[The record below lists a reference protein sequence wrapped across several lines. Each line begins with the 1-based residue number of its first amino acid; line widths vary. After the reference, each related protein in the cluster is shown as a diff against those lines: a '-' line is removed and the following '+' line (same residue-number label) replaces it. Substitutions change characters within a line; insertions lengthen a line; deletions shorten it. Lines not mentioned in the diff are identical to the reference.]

1 MNEFKRTKNLTH
13 RIGVIATAA
22 GTALLCG
29 CAHHHPTTMRSGAT
43 TQIAATPARQ
53 STASQRGT
61 GAQMSSAV
69 NSAGTETGHVAGEA
83 ARDTGHVAAVAG
95 RETGHVVMQGARGTE
110 DLFTKSA
117 VGLHNSP
124 PESLS
129 APNID
134 VDEAMQARDWRLS
147 VAHYPNG
154 STVAGPTE
162 FAFVPAPNRP
172 QAEAVVV
179 EPSLFFVNLFVAPI
193 EMFEMPPWTSVQW
206 KAASVEPT
214 YTAVPPLPPEDKP

>member
-1 MNEFKRTKNLTH
+1 MTRKLMMKRSPNSCCA
-13 RIGVIATAA
+13 IISTAV
-22 GTALLCG
+22 TALLAG
-29 CAHHHPTTMRSGAT
+29 CSQHHTATMHSGAT
-43 TQIAATPARQ
+43 TQVAVAPARTTQ
-53 STASQRGT
+53 QPTPPPRSTGT
-61 GAQMSSAV
+61 QLSSAV
-69 NSAGTETGHVAGEA
+69 DSAGTE
-83 ARDTGHVAAVAG
+83 TGHVAAVAG
-95 RETGHVVMQGARGTE
+95 RETGHVVMEGARGTD
-110 DLFTKSA
+110 DLFTKAA

-129 APNID
+129 APSID

-147 VAHYPNG
+147 MARYPNG

-193 EMFEMPPWTSVQW
+193 EMFEMPPWTPVQW
-206 KAASVEPT
+206 KAATVQPT